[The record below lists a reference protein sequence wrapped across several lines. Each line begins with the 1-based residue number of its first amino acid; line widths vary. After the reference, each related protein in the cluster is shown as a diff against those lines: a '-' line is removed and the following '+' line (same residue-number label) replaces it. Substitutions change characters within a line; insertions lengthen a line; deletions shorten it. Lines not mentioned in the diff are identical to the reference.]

1 MSGLNHPV
9 FYAAF
14 MLVVGLG
21 IPVFA
26 ALNGDLGA
34 RLQNP
39 VLAAIIALLV
49 GIVAC
54 LGVMLL
60 SGKMPSLV
68 TETSIPTYSY
78 LGGLFVV
85 FYVLGITW
93 IAPKFGVGNAVAF
106 VLLGQIISMA
116 IIDHFSLLGAAY
128 HPISVQRFIG
138 IVLMAIGVFLS
149 VRR

>member
-9 FYAAF
+9 FYAVF

-26 ALNGDLGA
+26 ALNGDLGT
-34 RLQNP
+34 RLQSP
-39 VLAAIIALLV
+39 VLAAIIALSV

-54 LGVMLL
+54 LGFILL
-60 SGKMPSLV
+60 SGRIPSLES
-68 TETSIPTYSY
+68 ETSIPVYSY

-106 VLLGQIISMA
+106 VLLGQLISMA
-116 IIDHFSLLGAAY
+116 IIDHYSLLGALY
-128 HPISVQRFIG
+128 HPMSVQRFVG
-138 IVLMAIGVFLS
+138 FLLMAIGVFLS

>member
-1 MSGLNHPV
+1 MNVLDHPI

-26 ALNGDLGA
+26 ALNGNLGA

-39 VLAAIIALLV
+39 VLAAIIALSL
-49 GIVAC
+49 GIAAC
-54 LGVMLL
+54 LGVLL
-60 SGKMPSLV
+60 LLGKTPNLV
-68 TETSIPTYSY
+68 VKSSIPFYYY

-85 FYVLGITW
+85 FYVLGMTW
-93 IAPKFGVGNAVAF
+93 IVPKFGVGNAVTF

-116 IIDHFSLLGAAY
+116 IIDHYSLLGAAY
-128 HPISVQRFIG
+128 HPISVQRFVG
-138 IVLMAIGVFLS
+138 IALMAIGVLMS
-149 VRR
+149 VRG